1 MRCFAAWALWSLG
14 YPDQAASR
22 MQEALVSAR
31 ELSDPHS
38 LAHALFF
45 AAMFHQLRCE
55 AQLAQEY
62 ADAAIAVSTEHKLTL
77 YQALSTIT
85 LGWAQIEQGRQ
96 EEAIERIRRGLV
108 AHQATGAAL
117 LLPHFMGLLA
127 GALCKAGRPAEG
139 LCVLEEALSVAD
151 RNGERFYEAEL
162 YRLRGELLLAASA
175 DRAVLHAAFGGRAI
189 VRANS
194 STITGAETSFSQ
206 SLRIAQQLK
215 ARSFEL
221 RTALS
226 LARLYQNQGKMKE
239 ARILLEPIYNTF
251 TEGFDT
257 MDLREA
263 KSMLD
268 EISGD

>member
-1 MRCFAAWALWSLG
+1 
-14 YPDQAASR
+14 
-22 MQEALVSAR
+22 
-31 ELSDPHS
+31 
-38 LAHALFF
+38 
-45 AAMFHQLRCE
+45 MFHQLRRE

-62 ADAAIAVSTEHKLTL
+62 ADAAIAVSTDHKLTL

-85 LGWAQIEQGRQ
+85 QGWALIEQGGQ

-139 LCVLEEALSVAD
+139 LRVLEEALAVAH

-162 YRLRGELLLAASA
+162 HRLKGELLLAAST
-175 DRAVLHAAFGGRAI
+175 DRAVLRAAFGGRALAG
-189 VRANS
+189 VDS
-194 STITGAETSFSQ
+194 SGIDVVESSFSQ
-206 SLRIAQQLK
+206 SLNIAQQRK

-226 LARLYQNQGKMKE
+226 LARLYQNQGKLRE
-239 ARILLEPIYNTF
+239 ARILLEPVYSTF

-263 KSMLD
+263 KSLLD
-268 EISGD
+268 ELARG